1 VSKGFWA
8 VEVVLR
14 ERGAEADLWVW
25 VFIVWK
31 PSCAAT
37 NSEIL
42 AGGVLGGDGG
52 LAAKLRRAGEERFH
66 SGVRRERFA
75 GASGAEVV

>member
-1 VSKGFWA
+1 M
-8 VEVVLR
+8 EVVLR

-31 PSCAAT
+31 PSFAAT
-37 NSEIL
+37 DREIL
-42 AGGVLGGDGG
+42 AGGALGGDGG

-66 SGVRRERFA
+66 SRVHRGRFP